1 MESVELRLRVDDLRV
16 DFTPVSRA
24 AVDRLNGLLDALRAG
39 VYTATEIAPMI
50 MDIMAD
56 LPEEGD
62 CGCPT

>member
-39 VYTATEIAPMI
+39 VYTARKEIVGAQHR
-50 MDIMAD
+50 
-56 LPEEGD
+56 
-62 CGCPT
+62 